1 MGQQT
6 PRHTSGTN
14 KQPKRGMHECVWVR
28 PVASDGKEGAL
39 NTRGRTAAGQ
49 KAQAGLIA
57 RAHKSDTRVAWQG
70 GGRIEKAGGTT
81 EAGRID
87 LESQEK
93 ERNNKG

>member
-28 PVASDGKEGAL
+28 PVASDGREGAL

-70 GGRIEKAGGTT
+70 GGRIEGRWHNGSGKDRPRESRKGT
-81 EAGRID
+81 E
-87 LESQEK
+87 Q
-93 ERNNKG
+93 